1 MKGDIVSEYEFNKKE
16 NELFVNFSLR
26 LLILSATLSVAGLV
40 SIILGLISP
49 FSATDVITG
58 IAFIAIGVSLFLP
71 VQSFK
76 NIISTKG
83 NDMKELMKGFSIL
96 SQGFTFVLGA
106 TIFLQAMIL
115 FGYLSEI

>member
-1 MKGDIVSEYEFNKKE
+1 MSEYEFNEKE
-16 NELFVNFSLR
+16 NKQFVDFSLR
-26 LLILSATLSVAGLV
+26 LLILSATLGAAGFV

-58 IAFIAIGVSLFLP
+58 IAFVAIGVSLFLP
-71 VQSFK
+71 VQNFK

-96 SQGFTFVLGA
+96 NQGFTFVLGA
-106 TIFLQAMIL
+106 TLFLQIMIL
-115 FGYLSEI
+115 IGYLLDI